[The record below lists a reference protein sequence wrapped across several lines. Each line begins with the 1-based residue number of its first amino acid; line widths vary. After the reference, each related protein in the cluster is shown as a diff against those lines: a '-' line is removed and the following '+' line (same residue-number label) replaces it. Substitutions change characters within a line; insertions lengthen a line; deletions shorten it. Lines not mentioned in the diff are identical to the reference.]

1 MLESI
6 LLTQPQNKLTF
17 QDCDLKFPASKA
29 PKLWIFVVEVNQ
41 VVHTVIIFRVNYTAS
56 DLTVQVLF
64 SLGVQGAERLAG
76 LPVPCV
82 FSLGKE
88 RNTSSFLHS
97 LNIIL
102 L

>member
-1 MLESI
+1 MW
-6 LLTQPQNKLTF
+6 N
-17 QDCDLKFPASKA
+17 
-29 PKLWIFVVEVNQ
+29 FVVEVNQ

-56 DLTVQVLF
+56 DFTEQVLF
-64 SLGVQGAERLAG
+64 SLRGQGAERLAG
-76 LPVPCV
+76 LPVPCE
-82 FSLGKE
+82 FSLGRE